1 MRRIM
6 IGVCVLLAF
15 VAGSVA
21 AQNLLDND
29 AYKKSIELQQQ
40 AQAAFDNGNYAQSTQ
55 LSQEAKS
62 YAQQAL
68 TIAQEQAL
76 AYRATNWLD
85 LAKVRIQY
93 ASGMNVPT
101 RYPDVWKSAQD
112 HYSTAQSTYAA
123 KQYEPSIA
131 ASQAVVAALHGI
143 LAQATLPKYYVV
155 RLIPQRRDCFW
166 RIAEYPFVYGDPLKW
181 PLLYQAN
188 KAKLQDPSNPN
199 LIQPGLVVE
208 IPSVKGEVRAGTW
221 KP

>member
-1 MRRIM
+1 MRRIT
-6 IGVCVLLAF
+6 IAVCVLLALA
-15 VAGSVA
+15 AGTVA

-29 AYKKSIELQQQ
+29 AYNKALQLRQQ
-40 AQAAFDNGNYAQSTQ
+40 AQSAFENGDYPQSTQ
-55 LSQEAKS
+55 LSQQSQS
-62 YAQQAL
+62 YAKEAL
-68 TIAQEQAL
+68 AIAQEQAL

-101 RYPDVWKSAQD
+101 RYPDVWKSAQSS
-112 HYSTAQSTYAA
+112 YATAQSTYAA
-123 KQYEPSIA
+123 KQYEQSIA

-143 LAQATLPKYYVV
+143 LAASVLPKYYVV
-155 RLIPQRRDCFW
+155 RLLPQRRDCFW

-188 KAKLQDPSNPN
+188 KDKLQDPNNPN
-199 LIQPGLVVE
+199 LIQPGMVFV
-208 IPSVKGEVRAGTW
+208 IPSIKGEVREGTW